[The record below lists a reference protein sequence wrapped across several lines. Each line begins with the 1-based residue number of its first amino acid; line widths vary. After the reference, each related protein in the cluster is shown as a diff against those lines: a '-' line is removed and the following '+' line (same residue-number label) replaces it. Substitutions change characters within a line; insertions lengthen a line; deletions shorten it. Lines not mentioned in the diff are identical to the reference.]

1 MNQKQSII
9 VDKTR
14 KMMRNV
20 HLVAFLVAAV
30 LVSFLSCRG
39 DDEARGGRT
48 VEEYQRLKAVG
59 DSVNMQ
65 SPRAR
70 ELVDSALANTS
81 DSLNYYDYYVE
92 LVRYYLIQHSD
103 SALPCCNRILHFAS
117 RQKPTSRVNGLI
129 GEAYHLRASY
139 YYNYR
144 QKYDEAIADNKL
156 AYKYF
161 LQSEMKNNASGI
173 CANIGDVCMEQS
185 HLPEAASWYR
195 RALVLTDSLQLPE
208 EDAYTFYMGLG
219 RIYCILQDY
228 KLSEEYYEKAR
239 QGYDDMP
246 LNMKVYFLNNYGN
259 LKYYS
264 QKYKRAME
272 VFTSLDSLL
281 AMNGLKGGWDDY
293 LCQLNL
299 SDVLL
304 NLGRTDESMAY
315 LAPADS
321 FFRANNVGD
330 AVYYANTIRIG
341 NALKRG
347 ELAAIKRILT
357 EEPAGLTIDEDMKD
371 IRSRYL
377 HEYYMQMGDVKRA
390 YQVEWAYNHRKDSLD
405 QSREHMRSADIM
417 MRLSLD
423 TLELHNQLRLNE
435 KEAQISHDRLLYTF
449 IILGV
454 LIVALA
460 LLAWTLY
467 LRKRNSDNQLEIVNL
482 RISNTRNVIA
492 PHFVFNVLKH
502 ASLQSGPEADNSI
515 NGIIRLMRSQINVAR
530 RLFVTLREELDF
542 TENYLALAGA
552 SLGPDFE
559 YTIDKP
565 GEEALDSR
573 PVPSTFVQ
581 ILAENAVKHALS
593 GMDGPK
599 RLHIA
604 VELKERDTVISVEDN
619 GPGFDIRRSSSNSTG
634 TGLRV
639 IQRTLALHNES
650 HRRKMFFQVK
660 NLPGEEGKMAGCR
673 VTLVVP
679 VDVDQGIA
687 KA

>member
-1 MNQKQSII
+1 M
-9 VDKTR
+9 
-14 KMMRNV
+14 
-20 HLVAFLVAAV
+20 
-30 LVSFLSCRG
+30 
-39 DDEARGGRT
+39 EARRFVKSGLMVACVVAMGVATLFSCHKDEKAPGGRT
-48 VEEYQRLKAVG
+48 AEEYQRLKAVA
-59 DSVNMQ
+59 DAVDQQ

-70 ELVDSALANTS
+70 ELVDSALAHTT

-92 LVRYYLIQHSD
+92 LVRLFFLQQPD
-103 SALPCCNRILHFAS
+103 SALLCSERILSFAK
-117 RQKPTSRVNGLI
+117 RQKTSPRVNGLMA
-129 GEAYHLRASY
+129 EAYHFRAA
-139 YYNYR
+139 YNYHFR

-156 AYKYF
+156 AYEYF
-161 LQSEMKNNASGI
+161 LQSEMKDNASGV
-173 CANIGDVCMEQS
+173 CANIGDVCIEQS
-185 HLPEAASWYR
+185 RLPEAAAWYR

-208 EDAYTFYMGLG
+208 EEAYTFYMGLG

-228 KLSEEYYEKAR
+228 KLSEEYFEKAR
-239 QGYDDMP
+239 RGYDNMD
-246 LNMKVYFLNNYGN
+246 LNMKVAFLNNYGN

-264 QKYKRAME
+264 QDYQGAQKA
-272 VFTSLDSLL
+272 FTALDSLL
-281 AMNGLKGGWDDY
+281 GRHDLKGSFEEQ
-293 LCQLNL
+293 LCHLNL

-315 LAPADS
+315 LAKADS
-321 FFRANNVGD
+321 FFRANNIGD
-330 AVYYANTIRIG
+330 AIYYANTIRIG

-347 ELAAIKRILT
+347 EMATIKRILA
-357 EEPAGLTIDEDMKD
+357 EEPAGLTIDEDMMN

-417 MRLSLD
+417 TRLSLD

-467 LRKRNSDNQLEIVNL
+467 LRKRNADNQLEIVNL

-542 TENYLALAGA
+542 TENYLALAG
-552 SLGPDFE
+552 STLGSDFE
-559 YTIDKP
+559 YRIDKP
-565 GEEALDSR
+565 DEEALDSR

-581 ILAENAVKHALS
+581 ILAENAVKHALA

-599 RLHIA
+599 RLLIE
-604 VELKERDTVISVEDN
+604 VKLTERDTIIAVEDN
-619 GPGFDIRRSSSNSTG
+619 GPGFDIRRSSSHSTG

-650 HRRKMFFQVK
+650 HRRKMSFQVK
-660 NLPGEEGKMAGCR
+660 NLPDGKGGIAGCR

-679 VDVDQGIA
+679 ADVDRGSG